1 MRLLYFDDFRLGVL
15 AGDAVVDVTD
25 IVSDIPHIDRG
36 DLINGLIERFDDYRG
51 KLEAAAS
58 NGGGV
63 PLANVRIRPPVPK
76 PTTID
81 CMAVNYMEDGT
92 RSEPAQINAFHKSP
106 GALIGHGDTMI
117 LTDVPAAVFEGEAEL
132 AVIIGKRA
140 DNIGQAE
147 AMDHIFGYTCFIDGS
162 ARALPPPGNT
172 FFQVKS
178 RATFAPT
185 GPWIVTK
192 DEIDDPQNLQVK
204 LWNNGELM
212 QNFNTD
218 DMAHKIPRCIE
229 WLSSIHP
236 LVPGDIVATGTNHR
250 GLHPFQDGDRVELE
264 IESVGRLAIDIRD
277 DLKRG
282 WDRVTRLE
290 HAETGLDGPHTK
302 QVSGK
307 YAG

>member
-1 MRLLYFDDFRLGVL
+1 MKLLYFNDFRLGVV
-15 AGDAVVDVTD
+15 AGDSVVDVTD
-25 IVSDIPHIDRG
+25 LVSDIPHIDRG
-36 DLINGLIERFDDYRG
+36 DLINGLIERFDDYRS
-51 KLEAAAS
+51 KLEAGAAD
-58 NGGGV
+58 GGGV
-63 PLANVRIRPPVPK
+63 PLADVRIRPPVPK

-92 RSEPAQINAFHKSP
+92 RDAPAQINAFHKSP
-106 GALIGHGDTMI
+106 GAVIGHNDTMI
-117 LTDVPAAVFEGEAEL
+117 LPDVPAAVFEGEAEL
-132 AVIIGKRA
+132 AAIIGKPA
-140 DNIGQAE
+140 DNIGEAD
-147 AMDHIFGYTCFIDGS
+147 AMDHVFGWTCFIDGS

-178 RATFAPT
+178 RKTFAPI

-192 DEIDDPQNLQVK
+192 DEIADPQHLQVK
-204 LWNNGELM
+204 LWNNGDLM

-218 DMAHKIPRCIE
+218 DMAHKIPRCIA

-250 GLHPFQDGDRVELE
+250 GLHPFQGGDRVELE

-290 HAETGLDGPHTK
+290 HAEKGLEGPHTT

-307 YAG
+307 YA

>member
-1 MRLLYFDDFRLGVL
+1 MRLLNFDDFRLGVL
-15 AGDAVVDVTD
+15 AGDSVIDVTD

-51 KLEAAAS
+51 KLEAAAA

-76 PTTID
+76 PTTVD

-92 RSEPAQINAFHKSP
+92 RDAPAQINAFHKSP
-106 GALIGHGDTMI
+106 GAIVGHNDTMI
-117 LTDVPAAVFEGEAEL
+117 LPDVPAAVFEGEAEL
-132 AVIIGKRA
+132 AAIIGKPA
-140 DNIGQAE
+140 DNIGEAE
-147 AMDHIFGYTCFIDGS
+147 AMDHIFGWTCFIDGS

-178 RATFAPT
+178 RKTFAPM
-185 GPWIVTK
+185 GPWIVTR
-192 DEIDDPQNLQVK
+192 DEIADPQNLQVK
-204 LWNNGELM
+204 LWNNGDLM

-218 DMAHKIPRCIE
+218 DMAHKIPRCIA

-290 HAETGLDGPHTK
+290 HAEKGLEGPHTA

-307 YAG
+307 YA